1 MTQLTYIIITRN
13 LFTSAIWNDNPHILK
28 LFIYFIGIARRSEIP
43 KKYPGFTIRQGELVT
58 SLNEIANNNE
68 YLERKIL
75 RKWSK
80 QKVARM
86 IKHLIEND
94 YIEAL
99 TDTYGTHIKVLNYW
113 KYQNPKTY
121 LPDTCGTGAEQVRNR
136 CGTKQE

>member
-1 MTQLTYIIITRN
+1 MAKLTYILITRN
-13 LFTSAIWNDNPHILK
+13 LYTSAIWTDNPHVLK
-28 LFIYFIGIARRSEIP
+28 LFLYFIGTARRSEIP
-43 KKYPGFTIRQGELVT
+43 KKYPGFSVKQGELVT

-75 RKWSK
+75 RRWSK

-86 IKHLIEND
+86 IKYLVEND
-94 YIEAL
+94 YIKAL

-121 LPDTCGTGAEQVRNR
+121 LEDTCGTGAEQVRNR
-136 CGTKQE
+136 CGTKQ